1 MNEGIAAGEA
11 DSEPTASRRV
21 LLKVTE
27 VAAALGGFVLVF
39 AILVTVSS
47 VVLARFGRP
56 ILGDTEIVSLCA
68 GVAIALFL
76 PYGQMRGSNVVIE
89 IFTAR
94 LPERLR
100 DTLDFFM
107 GIAFA
112 VVVAVLTWRMM
123 QGGLDAFSRQ
133 RASMFLQ
140 LPQWW
145 GFAGASVAGAL
156 WTVVCVYTAWE
167 QFLALRGRRR
177 A

>member
-1 MNEGIAAGEA
+1 
-11 DSEPTASRRV
+11 
-21 LLKVTE
+21 VTE
-27 VAAALGGFVLVF
+27 VAAALGGSVLVF
-39 AILVTVSS
+39 AIFVTVSS

-56 ILGDTEIVSLCA
+56 ILGDTEVVSLCA

-89 IFTAR
+89 IFTAK
-94 LPERLR
+94 LPARWR
-100 DTLDFFM
+100 GVLDFVM
-107 GIAFA
+107 CVAFA
-112 VVVAVLTWRMM
+112 VVVVVLTWRMM

-145 GFAGASVAGAL
+145 GFAGASLAGAL
-156 WTVVCVYTAWE
+156 WTIVCIFTAWE
-167 QFLALRGRRR
+167 QLVVLRGRRR

>member
-1 MNEGIAAGEA
+1 MSAGIAAGEA
-11 DSEPTASRRV
+11 GPENSFPRRL

-27 VAAALGGFVLVF
+27 VAAAMGGLVLVF

-76 PYGQMRGSNVVIE
+76 PYGQMRGSNVVIA

-94 LPERLR
+94 LPARWR
-100 DTLDFFM
+100 GTLDFIM
-107 GIAFA
+107 GIAFT
-112 VVVAVLTWRMM
+112 VVVVVLTWRLM

-145 GFAGASVAGAL
+145 GFAGASAAGAL
-156 WTVVCVYTAWE
+156 WTVVCVFTAWE

>member
-1 MNEGIAAGEA
+1 MSESIAAGGA
-11 DSEPTASRRV
+11 GREPSMPRRL

-27 VAAALGGFVLVF
+27 VAAAMGGLVLVF

-56 ILGDTEIVSLCA
+56 ILGDTEIVALCA
-68 GVAIALFL
+68 GIAIALFL

-94 LPERLR
+94 LPERWR
-100 DTLDFFM
+100 GTLDFIM
-107 GIAFA
+107 GVAFA
-112 VVVAVLTWRMM
+112 VVVVVLTWRMM

-145 GFAGASVAGAL
+145 GFAGASAAGAL
-156 WTVVCVYTAWE
+156 WTIVCIFTAWE
-167 QFLALRGRRR
+167 QFVALRGRRR

>member
-1 MNEGIAAGEA
+1 M
-11 DSEPTASRRV
+11 PRRL

-27 VAAALGGFVLVF
+27 VAAAMGGLVLVF

-76 PYGQMRGSNVVIE
+76 PYGQMRGSNVVIA
-89 IFTAR
+89 IFTTR
-94 LPERLR
+94 LPERWR
-100 DTLDFFM
+100 GILDFVM
-107 GIAFA
+107 GVAFA
-112 VVVAVLTWRMM
+112 VVVAVITWRMM

-145 GFAGASVAGAL
+145 GFAGASAAGAL
-156 WTVVCVYTAWE
+156 WTIVCIFTAWE
-167 QFLALRGRRR
+167 QLLALRGRRR

>member
-1 MNEGIAAGEA
+1 VSEGIAAGETG
-11 DSEPTASRRV
+11 SEPAASRRA
-21 LLKVTE
+21 LLKITE

-76 PYGQMRGSNVVIE
+76 PYGQMRGSNVVIA

-94 LPERLR
+94 LPERWR
-100 DTLDFFM
+100 NTLDFVM
-107 GIAFA
+107 GVAFA
-112 VVVAVLTWRMM
+112 VVVAVITWRMM

-145 GFAGASVAGAL
+145 GFAGASAAGAL
-156 WTVVCVYTAWE
+156 WTIVCIFTAWE
-167 QFLALRGRRR
+167 QFVALRGRRR

>member
-1 MNEGIAAGEA
+1 VSESIVSGAAGP
-11 DSEPTASRRV
+11 EPSASRRI

-27 VAAALGGFVLVF
+27 VAAAMGGFVLVF
-39 AILVTVSS
+39 GILVTVSS

-68 GVAIALFL
+68 GVAIASFL
-76 PYGQMRGSNVVIE
+76 PYGQMRGSNVVIA

-94 LPERLR
+94 LPERWR
-100 DTLDFFM
+100 NTLDFVM

-112 VVVAVLTWRMM
+112 IVVAVLTWRMM
-123 QGGLDAFSRQ
+123 QGGLDAYARQ

-145 GFAGASVAGAL
+145 GFAGASAAGAL
-156 WTVVCVYTAWE
+156 WTVVCVFTAWE